1 MKAQV
6 IGTWSAKLDQRK
18 RNTSFLLDDSI
29 LLDCGPHT
37 VEYLI
42 NSGIDLGNIKTVLV
56 THLHLDHFGGI
67 PEFIWQRAL
76 QGIINPVNIIG
87 TEKTEAST
95 LSVLEYFNTPDY
107 MLQGVKFNIPDSRVT
122 IVPGIHSI
130 EDYTYRIE
138 VSGKTIFYS
147 GDTSYSEAVI
157 ENGANCDLF
166 IHEATYPDTRAYEA
180 QKYGHSTVSDAF
192 RAFESSNSKMFIPTH
207 MSIDSMDQA
216 ISMKTSN
223 IIIPTE
229 GKEYYI

>member
-1 MKAQV
+1 MPLES
-6 IGTWSAKLDQRK
+6 GTFSVP
-18 RNTSFLLDDSI
+18 NLLISR
-29 LLDCGPHT
+29 
-37 VEYLI
+37 
-42 NSGIDLGNIKTVLV
+42 
-56 THLHLDHFGGI
+56 I
-67 PEFIWQRAL
+67 PCL
-76 QGIINPVNIIG
+76 
-87 TEKTEAST
+87 
-95 LSVLEYFNTPDY
+95 
-107 MLQGVKFNIPDSRVT
+107 
-122 IVPGIHSI
+122 
-130 EDYTYRIE
+130 
-138 VSGKTIFYS
+138 YS

-229 GKEYYI
+229 GKEYDI